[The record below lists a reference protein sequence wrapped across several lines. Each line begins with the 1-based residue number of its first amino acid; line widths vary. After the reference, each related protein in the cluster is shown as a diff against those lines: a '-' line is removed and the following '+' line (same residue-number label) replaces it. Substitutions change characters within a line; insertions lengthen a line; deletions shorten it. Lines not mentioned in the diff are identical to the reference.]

1 MAKLVSKTY
10 GEALF
15 ELAVEESKLD
25 AFYEEVSAIRLILEQ
40 NPEFSKL
47 MNHPKIDKDE
57 KLAVV
62 ENVFGGRI
70 DKELVGFLRLIVAKD
85 RYDEIADILA
95 YFLDRVKTE
104 KGIGVAFVKS
114 AGPLTDAQK
123 KAVEE
128 RLLETT
134 QFTQME
140 MTYEVD
146 PSLIG
151 GLVIR
156 IGDRVVDSSIQTKLN
171 ELKKQLMKIQLS
183 S

>member
-15 ELAVEESKLD
+15 ELAIEENKLD
-25 AFYEEVSAIRLILEQ
+25 VFMDEVKTLLQLMEE

-57 KLAVV
+57 KLAVI
-62 ENVFGGRI
+62 EAVFGGRM
-70 DKELVGFLRLIVAKD
+70 DKELTVFLRLLIIKD
-85 RYDEIADILA
+85 RYAQVEEVFA
-95 YFLDRVKTE
+95 YFLDLGKKE
-104 KGIGVAFVKS
+104 KGIGVAFVTS
-114 AGPLTDAQK
+114 AVPLSQAQK
-123 KAVEE
+123 ADMEK

-134 QFTQME
+134 SYKEME
-140 MTYEVD
+140 MNFVID

-156 IGDRVVDSSIQTKLN
+156 IGDRVVDSSVKTKLS
-171 ELKKQLMKIQLS
+171 ELTKQLMKIQLA
-183 S
+183 